1 MTRELQEALFADLDN
16 VILRE
21 TPYLKCYLRDFVA
34 RAYTGT
40 PTMNMKNSSLYISEK
55 GLEVV
60 KKELRSLAYMGDR
73 ILDINKLFDN
83 ITNEQFNVYSQKR
96 NLSQTNMNIDLN
108 SRVLEEIQKL
118 NLNRGHKEYLTK
130 CFNEGNYRELEGLI
144 SDELFF
150 EISGEPEI
158 DQSINY

>member
-1 MTRELQEALFADLDN
+1 MTHKLQEALFADLDN
-16 VILRE
+16 VVLRE
-21 TPYLKCYLRDFVA
+21 TQYLNCYLRDFVA

-40 PTMNMKNSSLYISEK
+40 PTANMTNISVYISKK

-83 ITNEQFNVYSQKR
+83 IANEQLNIYFQMR
-96 NLSQTNMNIDLN
+96 NLTQTNMGIDLN
-108 SRVLEEIQKL
+108 SAVLEEIKKL
-118 NLNRGHKEYLTK
+118 NMNAGGKEYLIK

-144 SDELFF
+144 SNELFLKLSK
-150 EISGEPEI
+150 ENETK
-158 DQSINY
+158 QSISY